1 MDFLKKIKGKIKQ
14 NNRISW
20 AIESCCGKSISHS
33 LPFPLD
39 FTFFNRLQSKT
50 WLSLNF
56 SSLFSIGLLRGN
68 HKLAGHGPACLSA
81 PFIWLIEAS
90 CGRTLSHQ
98 ALLLHFT
105 DPQHNQIL
113 SGIKINWTKA
123 IKKIV
128 HENMV
133 QLCYIQLNF
142 GLNFYYYYYY
152 FLSNCNGSVFTHS
165 FVLASRRPV

>member
-123 IKKIV
+123 IKKNCTWKYGAALL
-128 HENMV
+128 HTAT
-133 QLCYIQLNF
+133 F
-142 GLNFYYYYYY
+142 GVDFFYYYYY